1 MTGQRGYF
9 QQRVEEMQVSAILS
23 IEGISKRFVGVQ
35 ALKNVSITFEKGEI
49 HALCGENGAGK
60 STLIKTITGALK
72 PDSGRILLNG
82 ETIRLGDPQYVI
94 SQGISAIYQEFNL
107 IPSLTVA
114 DNIFFGREQTRGI
127 FLSKKEMERQT
138 KEICK
143 NMGVDIPPNETITN
157 LGVAY
162 QQIVEI
168 ARAISKKCSI
178 LIMDEPTAPLTEK
191 EIAMLFRVIKSLKA
205 SGVTIIYI
213 SHRLEEVFELCD
225 RITVLRDGEWIS
237 TMNVSE
243 TNKTELI
250 RKMVGRELSGASS
263 YVPRYTDEVVLEV
276 RNFQT
281 PLLKNVSFSLHCGE
295 ILGMGGL
302 IGAGRTETVMAL
314 FGASPL
320 ISGEVFL
327 HGKPIHIRS
336 PQDAIAKGLGLLSE
350 DRKKYGLILRMSMQH
365 SITLPILNR
374 LSRFSF
380 IQQQKE
386 SALCESYRQE
396 LRIKV
401 PSIKQ
406 PVINLSGGNQQKV
419 ILAKLLATD
428 SEILIFDEPT
438 RGIDVGAKQEIYQ
451 IMRKL
456 VREGKSIIMISSEMI
471 ELLEMSDRL
480 IVMHEGKVQKDL
492 KREEFSQET
501 VLRLASGE

>member
-1 MTGQRGYF
+1 
-9 QQRVEEMQVSAILS
+9 LS
-23 IEGISKRFVGVQ
+23 VEGISKHFVGVQ
-35 ALKNVSITFEKGEI
+35 ALKGISVAFEKGEV

-60 STLIKTITGALK
+60 STLIKTITGALS

-82 ETIRLGDPQYVI
+82 EELRQGDPQYII

-127 FLSKKEMERQT
+127 FLSKQEMERQT
-138 KEICK
+138 EKICK
-143 NMGVDIPPNETITN
+143 DMGVDIPPNMRIMD

-168 ARAISKKCSI
+168 AKTISKKCSI

-191 EIAMLFRVIKSLKA
+191 EIGMLFRVIKSLKA

-213 SHRLEEVFELCD
+213 SHRLEEIFEICD

-243 TNKTELI
+243 TNKTDLI
-250 RKMVGRELSGASS
+250 QKMVGRELNSSSS
-263 YVPRYTDEVVLEV
+263 YVPQYTDEVVLEL
-276 RNFQT
+276 RNFRT
-281 PLLKNVSFSLHCGE
+281 SLLKDVSFSLHRGE

-302 IGAGRTETVMAL
+302 VGAGRTETVMAL

-320 ISGEVFL
+320 LSGEVLL

-336 PQDAIAKGLGLLSE
+336 PQDAIANGLGLLSE
-350 DRKKYGLILRMSMQH
+350 DRKKYGLILRMPIQY

-386 SALCESYRQE
+386 VALCEVYQRE
-396 LRIKV
+396 LRIKA

-419 ILAKLLATD
+419 ILAKWLATD

-456 VREGKSIIMISSEMI
+456 VQEGKSIIMISSEMI

-492 KREEFSQET
+492 NREEFSQET

>member
-1 MTGQRGYF
+1 MST
-9 QQRVEEMQVSAILS
+9 ILS
-23 IEGISKRFVGVQ
+23 VEGISKHFVGVQ
-35 ALKNVSITFEKGEI
+35 ALKGISVAFEKGEV

-60 STLIKTITGALK
+60 STLIKTITGALS

-82 ETIRLGDPQYVI
+82 EELRQGDPQYII

-127 FLSKKEMERQT
+127 FLSKQEMERQT
-138 KEICK
+138 EKICK
-143 NMGVDIPPNETITN
+143 DMGVDIPPNMRIMD

-168 ARAISKKCSI
+168 AKTISKKCSI

-191 EIAMLFRVIKSLKA
+191 EIGMLFRVIKSLKA

-213 SHRLEEVFELCD
+213 SHRLEEIFEICD

-243 TNKTELI
+243 TNKTDLI
-250 RKMVGRELSGASS
+250 QKMVGRELNSSSS
-263 YVPRYTDEVVLEV
+263 YVPQYTDEVVLEL
-276 RNFQT
+276 RNFRT
-281 PLLKNVSFSLHCGE
+281 SLLKDVSFSLHRGE

-302 IGAGRTETVMAL
+302 VGAGRTETVMAL

-320 ISGEVFL
+320 LSGEVLL

-336 PQDAIAKGLGLLSE
+336 PQDAIANGLGLLSE
-350 DRKKYGLILRMSMQH
+350 DRKKYGLILRMPIQY

-386 SALCESYRQE
+386 VALCEVYQRE
-396 LRIKV
+396 LRIKA

-419 ILAKLLATD
+419 ILAKWLATD

-456 VREGKSIIMISSEMI
+456 VQEGKSIIMISSEMI

-492 KREEFSQET
+492 NREEFSQET